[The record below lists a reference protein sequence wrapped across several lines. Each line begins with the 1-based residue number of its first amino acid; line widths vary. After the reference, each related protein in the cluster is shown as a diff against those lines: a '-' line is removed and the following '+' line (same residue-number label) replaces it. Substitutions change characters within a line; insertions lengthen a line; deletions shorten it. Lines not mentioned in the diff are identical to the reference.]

1 MTRVAADEGSLAL
14 WSGLVPGL
22 QRQFVFNGLSIGL
35 YVPVRDM
42 ITGPLAPGENPT
54 AFQKVMAGMITGTVG
69 ITIANPTDVVK
80 IRMQAQGRL
89 PVEERMYSSSVD
101 CYKKSIRTDGIAG
114 LWVGVLP
121 NIMRNSIVNAAK
133 LASYD

>member
-1 MTRVAADEGSLAL
+1 MTRVAADEGPLAL
-14 WSGLVPGL
+14 WAGLTPGL

-42 ITGPLAPGENPT
+42 ITGTLAPGENPT
-54 AFQKVMAGMITGTVG
+54 AFQKVMAGMLTGTIG

-101 CYKKSIRTDGIAG
+101 CY
-114 LWVGVLP
+114 
-121 NIMRNSIVNAAK
+121 M
-133 LASYD
+133 